1 MAVEIHPIQIMGN
14 WDLGFSLDVHVV
26 KSILIGE
33 DDYGHRQFST
43 TRSAIGELLYQFKY
57 KQRYD
62 YLSEIVDTIISFLNT
77 HPDMRNI
84 NTILPVPP
92 TKNRDYQPTFEIAEG
107 LATELNIFCCF
118 DVLENVSKVEAKG
131 LSFDEKKKL
140 NGSIIKKKMATRK
153 HNTLLIDD
161 LYDTG
166 ATLFQCV
173 NALRQDPLIDKIY
186 VLTVTKTKNQ

>member
-161 LYDTG
+161 LYNTG

>member
-62 YLSEIVDTIISFLNT
+62 YLSEIVDTIIFFLNT

>member
-1 MAVEIHPIQIMGN
+1 MAVEIHPIQIWGN
-14 WDLGFSLDVHVV
+14 WDLGFSLDMHVV
-26 KSILIGE
+26 KSIPLGE
-33 DDYGHRQFST
+33 DDYGHQQFST

-62 YLSEIVDTIISFLNT
+62 CLPEIVDTIISFLNI
-77 HPDMRNI
+77 HPEMGNV

-92 TKNRDYQPTFEIAEG
+92 TKNRSYQPTLEIAEN
-107 LATELNIFCCF
+107 LATELNIFCCC
-118 DVLENVSKVEAKG
+118 DVLENVSQIEAKG
-131 LSFDEKKKL
+131 LSFDEKKQL

-166 ATLFQCV
+166 TTLTQCV
-173 NALRQDPLIDKIY
+173 NVLRQDPLIDKIY
-186 VLTVTKTKNQ
+186 VLTVTKTKN

>member
-1 MAVEIHPIQIMGN
+1 MAVEIHPIQIWGN

-26 KSILIGE
+26 KSIPLGE
-33 DDYGHRQFST
+33 DDYGHQQFSN

-62 YLSEIVDTIISFLNT
+62 YLQEIVDTIISFLDT
-77 HPDMRNI
+77 HSEMKGV

-92 TKNRDYQPTFEIAEG
+92 TKNRGYQPTFEIADK
-107 LATELNIFCCF
+107 LATELNIFCCC
-118 DVLENVSKVEAKG
+118 DVLGNVSQVEAKG

-140 NGSIIKKKMATRK
+140 NGSIIKRKMATRR

-166 ATLFQCV
+166 TTLNQCV

>member
-166 ATLFQCV
+166 VTLFQCV